1 MLRIPEEVVS
11 YSLYFPLLL
20 KELNHKEE
28 KKKNNQENLSSLF
41 NDNLRLD
48 NESNMLF
55 LIYV

>member
-28 KKKNNQENLSSLF
+28 KKNNQENLSSLF
-41 NDNLRLD
+41 NDNLGLN

>member
-28 KKKNNQENLSSLF
+28 KKNNQENLSSLF
-41 NDNLRLD
+41 NDNLGLD

>member
-1 MLRIPEEVVS
+1 MRRNPEELVS

-28 KKKNNQENLSSLF
+28 KKIIRKTLSSLF
-41 NDNLRLD
+41 NDNLALD
-48 NESNMLF
+48 NESNTLF

>member
-28 KKKNNQENLSSLF
+28 KKKII
-41 NDNLRLD
+41 RKT
-48 NESNMLF
+48 
-55 LIYV
+55 